1 MTIVWSQEIG
11 FSSNGTY
18 EFPDTDGVYVIAEKG
33 IDGKYHVRYV
43 GQGNIYDRMED
54 HKDWQNEPN
63 PCLALVMRYT
73 GNVNVK
79 STILSNQTDRD
90 NVEYTYW
97 KHYTNQGHE
106 LCNKVAPTGRFI
118 EGIPLPF

>member
-1 MTIVWSQEIG
+1 
-11 FSSNGTY
+11 
-18 EFPDTDGVYVIAEKG
+18 
-33 IDGKYHVRYV
+33 VRYV
-43 GQGNIYDRMED
+43 GQGNIYERMED
-54 HKDWQNEPN
+54 HKDWSNESN
-63 PCLALVMRYT
+63 ECLAFVMKYK
-73 GNVNVK
+73 GNVKVK

-97 KHYTNQGHE
+97 KHYVNQGHK